1 MESEIKD
8 LGNLNQALS
17 FLLDENYCVLLA
29 KNFEE
34 LFLFWRFSRYKVSM
48 FEKGVYQHMIR
59 VKLLNESGKT
69 LIELPAKWDCGGIYL
84 RIPFEDILCY
94 AEIYSARNTKEE
106 RLCVSAAI
114 KVPSF
119 SSEPSLG
126 SREYGL

>member
-1 MESEIKD
+1 MEAEIKD
-8 LGNLNQALS
+8 TEKQNRALS

-34 LFLFWRFSRYKVSM
+34 LFLFWRFSGYKAAM
-48 FEKGVYQHMIR
+48 FEKGEYHSMLRIKV
-59 VKLLNESGKT
+59 LNEKGKT
-69 LIELPAKWDCGGIYL
+69 LMELPAKWDCGGIYL
-84 RIPFEDILCY
+84 NIPFEDVLCY
-94 AEIYSARNTKEE
+94 AEIYSLRNGKEE
-106 RLCVSAAI
+106 RICVSPAV